1 MPRLQQWWM
10 DVRGSLW
17 FVPGQIVL
25 GAVAAAIGLVQLD
38 LLIAPDVLQEWPLL
52 FGAGADGSRA
62 LLSAVATSM
71 ITVAGVAFSITV
83 VALSLTASQYTSRV
97 LRNFMS
103 DRTNQT
109 VLGMF
114 VGIFAYCLV
123 VLRTIRGGD
132 EGKFV
137 PSLAVLFGLALAFIG
152 IGVLIYF
159 IHHIATSIQAA
170 HLLATAADETRRA
183 VDRVFPAAVRDPDRE
198 ERGLTEA
205 TGAGWQRIPAGR
217 TGYLRWVD
225 LAALEQ
231 YAREHDTV
239 VRLDRAV
246 GDFVIEGMP
255 LVSLK
260 GAPSAAATAV
270 DVLKGS
276 CTIGR
281 QRSINQDVAFGI
293 RQIVDVALKALSPGI
308 NDTTTAVMCLDHLTA
323 ILVQLS
329 SRRIVWPPPGED
341 GPRRVLATG
350 PTFAGL
356 LRDALHQIRESAAG
370 NSVIIERLLRT
381 LSVLA
386 RHNLAG
392 SRRRVLLD
400 HARATAELARRTI
413 PAPADRRR
421 LERLATRLRRRLAHP
436 GGPSVTPAAG
446 TTLSAT
452 AAHPETV

>member
-1 MPRLQQWWM
+1 MPRLQQWWI

-38 LLIAPDVLQEWPLL
+38 LLISPDVLQEWPLL

-137 PSLAVLFGLALAFIG
+137 PSLAVLFGLVLAFIG

-198 ERGLTEA
+198 ERQLTEDA
-205 TGAGWQRIPAGR
+205 GAGWQPIPARR
-217 TGYLRWVD
+217 TGYLKGVD
-225 LAALEQ
+225 LEALEQ

-239 VRLDRAV
+239 VRLDRSV
-246 GDFVIEGMP
+246 GEFVIEGTA

-260 GAPSAAATAV
+260 AAPSAGAADALM
-270 DVLKGS
+270 DS

-293 RQIVDVALKALSPGI
+293 RQLVDVALKALSPGI

-329 SRRIVWPPPGED
+329 SRRIVWPPHGED
-341 GPRRVLATG
+341 GARRVLASG

-381 LSVLA
+381 LDVLA

-392 SRRRVLLD
+392 SRRRALLD

-436 GGPSVTPAAG
+436 GGPSVTPAVGAKL
-446 TTLSAT
+446 TAT
-452 AAHPETV
+452 AAHPETA

>member
-1 MPRLQQWWM
+1 MPRLQQWWI

-25 GAVAAAIGLVQLD
+25 GAVVAAVGLVQLD
-38 LLIAPDVLQEWPLL
+38 LLIAPEVLQGWPLL

-137 PSLAVLFGLALAFIG
+137 PSLAVLFGLVLAFIG

-183 VDRVFPAAVRDPDRE
+183 VDRLFPAMVGDPDRE
-198 ERGLTEA
+198 ERRLTEDL
-205 TGAGWQRIPAGR
+205 GAGWQPIPARR
-217 TGYLRWVD
+217 TGYLKWVD
-225 LAALEQ
+225 LEALEQ

-246 GDFVIEGMP
+246 GEFVIEGMP

-260 GAPSAAATAV
+260 GAPSAAAAV
-270 DVLKGS
+270 DALTRS

-329 SRRIVWPPPGED
+329 SRRIIWPPAGDD
-341 GPRRVLATG
+341 GRRRVLASG

-356 LRDALHQIRESAAG
+356 LRDALHQIRERAGG

-381 LSVLA
+381 LDVLA

-392 SRRRVLLD
+392 SRRRALLD
-400 HARATAELARRTI
+400 HARATAELVRRTI

-421 LERLATRLRRRLAHP
+421 LERLATRLRRRLANP

-446 TTLSAT
+446 ATLSAT
-452 AAHPETV
+452 AAHPETA